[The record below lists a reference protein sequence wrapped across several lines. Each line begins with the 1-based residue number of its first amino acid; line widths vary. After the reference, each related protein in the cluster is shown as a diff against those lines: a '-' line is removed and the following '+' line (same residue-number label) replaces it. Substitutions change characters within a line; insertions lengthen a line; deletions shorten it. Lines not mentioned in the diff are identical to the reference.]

1 MYKYAVNLND
11 NKTICDCET
20 IWNADVGWTEEV
32 YTGEIYA
39 CKIVECPYDDACV
52 SDFYEDGEGIKFDE
66 EKYQERIKQKQLDK
80 IKKDQQSM
88 FNSIMKTTMLK
99 SMDDNQAYQM
109 RYLYSDFDPN
119 GHEYKKDDRFLWSEN
134 NKFYKVL
141 QDHTSQDSPDRMPDV
156 AVSLYVEIPD
166 PSIEWPEWKQPTGA
180 HDAYSIGD
188 KVSYNKE
195 HYISQIDGNTTVPGS
210 DERWWK
216 KVVEAVEEPDPEEP
230 SEPEVDEYPEWKQP
244 TGAHDAYHRG
254 DKITFNGKKYECIAP
269 EGVAVVW
276 DPVTYPAYWQE
287 VKADAE

>member
-141 QDHTSQDSPDRMPDV
+141 QNHTSQADWTPDT

-166 PSIEWPEWKQPTGA
+166 PSVEW
-180 HDAYSIGD
+180 
-188 KVSYNKE
+188 
-195 HYISQIDGNTTVPGS
+195 
-210 DERWWK
+210 
-216 KVVEAVEEPDPEEP
+216 
-230 SEPEVDEYPEWKQP
+230 PEWKQP

-254 DKITFNGKKYECIAP
+254 DKITFTDGKKYECIAP

-276 DPVTYPAYWQE
+276 DPVTYPAYWQLVE
-287 VKADAE
+287 

>member
-1 MYKYAVNLND
+1 MKRVAFRYDEDLKFIVDFMIPAQDMMASMQEAELDDDVLDLNRIQGYKITYID
-11 NKTICDCET
+11 RKPHMSWDEET
-20 IWNADVGWTEEV
+20 WNAYQAAQTKETEMEKAQAV
-32 YTGEIYA
+32 
-39 CKIVECPYDDACV
+39 
-52 SDFYEDGEGIKFDE
+52 FDE
-66 EKYQERIKQKQLDK
+66 LAQAYTLDK
-80 IKKDQQSM
+80 ATDE
-88 FNSIMKTTMLK
+88 
-99 SMDDNQAYQM
+99 QAFQM

-119 GHEYKKDDRFLWSEN
+119 GHKYKKDDRFLWSEN

-141 QDHTSQDSPDRMPDV
+141 QNHTSQADWTPDT

-216 KVVEAVEEPDPEEP
+216 KVVETVEEPDPEEP

-244 TGAHDAYHRG
+244 TGAHDAYAKG
-254 DKITFNGKKYECIAP
+254 AK
-269 EGVAVVW
+269 
-276 DPVTYPAYWQE
+276 VTYNGEKYISQI
-287 VKADAE
+287 DANTTVPGTDERWWKKVV